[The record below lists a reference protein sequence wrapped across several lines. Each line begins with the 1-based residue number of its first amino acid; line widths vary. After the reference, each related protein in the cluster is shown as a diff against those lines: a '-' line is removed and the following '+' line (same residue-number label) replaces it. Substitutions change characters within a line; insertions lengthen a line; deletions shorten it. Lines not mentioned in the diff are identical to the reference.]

1 MRKPGEPQS
10 PAGEGGVTN
19 QEATRSKMLA
29 LAKDVETVEQV
40 MEQVEALEQ
49 ELESQ
54 FDPLSTKAIEL
65 KNSLKKTLTNGVF
78 EQALDNLEIQGSPVW
93 GLSTAE
99 REMIMSAREKRN
111 EC

>member
-1 MRKPGEPQS
+1 
-10 PAGEGGVTN
+10 
-19 QEATRSKMLA
+19 MLA

-40 MEQVEALEQ
+40 MEQVDALGQ
-49 ELESQ
+49 ELEALV
-54 FDPLSTKAIEL
+54 DPLSAKAMEL
-65 KNSLKKTLTNGVF
+65 KNAIKKTLTNGVF

-99 REMIMSAREKRN
+99 REMIMLAREKRN